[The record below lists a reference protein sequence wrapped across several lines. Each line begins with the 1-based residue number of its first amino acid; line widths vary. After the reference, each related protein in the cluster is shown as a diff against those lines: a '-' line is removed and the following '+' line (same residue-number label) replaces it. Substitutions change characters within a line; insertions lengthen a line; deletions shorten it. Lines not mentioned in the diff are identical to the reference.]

1 VTRSDRP
8 ATSATGSSAAK
19 RSRGSWVDRAAC
31 CEVDPEIF
39 FPVSTTGA
47 AVRQIHEARAICAR
61 CPVAA
66 DCLDWAQRMGLG
78 DGVWGGTTPE
88 ERRAL
93 RRSTGLS
100 GRTEHKQKRR
110 RPKRKPIP

>member
-1 VTRSDRP
+1 MTRSDRS

-19 RSRGSWVDRAAC
+19 RSRGSWFDLAAC
-31 CEVDPEIF
+31 RDVDPEIF
-39 FPVSTTGA
+39 FPISTSGE
-47 AVRQIHEARAICAR
+47 AVVQIHEARAICAR

-78 DGVWGGTTPE
+78 HGVWGGTTPE

-93 RRSTGLS
+93 RRSELRQGMA
-100 GRTEHKQKRR
+100 GR
-110 RPKRKPIP
+110 

>member
-1 VTRSDRP
+1 VTRSDRS
-8 ATSATGSSAAK
+8 ATTATGSGAAK
-19 RSRGSWVDRAAC
+19 LSRGFWFDMAAC
-31 CEVDPEIF
+31 RDVDPEIF
-39 FPVSTTGA
+39 FPIGTTGA
-47 AVRQIHEARAICAR
+47 AAEQVQQARAICVR
-61 CPVAA
+61 CPVAT